1 MFSTTKPS
9 SVQKLQDQLSLIH
22 YNKAMEAQLISF
34 NISMSKHVHKI
45 QSQDTVNCAKW
56 RRIHG

>member
-1 MFSTTKPS
+1 
-9 SVQKLQDQLSLIH
+9 
-22 YNKAMEAQLISF
+22 
-34 NISMSKHVHKI
+34 MSKHVHKI